1 MILRYTVP
9 AEEEGRTL
17 KSVLRSTLRLSA
29 TQMRRLKAADA
40 FLVNGDPVHAD
51 RLLRQGDALT
61 LPMTEPEPAFP
72 PEEGPLTVLFEDE
85 HLLAVDKPRGLIL
98 HPTHSRF
105 TGTLANLA
113 WGHIRAAGGDGCH
126 AVNRLDRDTGGV
138 VLFAKNAWACS
149 RMAGAV
155 EDKRYFA
162 AVCGVPEAAEG
173 SIGLPIRRLS
183 ERDMKRVCAPDGQS
197 ARTDWRL
204 LVSREGLSLL
214 ELKLYTGRTHQIRV
228 HCAAMGWPLLGDRL
242 YGNEAS
248 LARSTALG
256 QEMQALW
263 CCRMVFRHPTDDRR
277 VILTARPED
286 AVLAFFDAG
295 IGTETCTGAGI
306 EPDVGFDAESDT

>member
-17 KSVLRSTLRLSA
+17 ESVLRSTLRLSA
-29 TQMRRLKAADA
+29 AQMRRLKAADA
-40 FLVNGDPVHAD
+40 FLVNGEPVYAD

-85 HLLAVDKPRGLIL
+85 HLLAVDKPRGIIL

-113 WGHIRAAGGDGCH
+113 WGHIRASGGDGCH

-155 EDKRYFA
+155 EDKRYLA
-162 AVCGVPEAAEG
+162 AVCGVPEAPEG
-173 SIGLPIRRLS
+173 CIDLPIRRLS
-183 ERDMKRVCAPDGQS
+183 ERDMKRVTAPDGQS

-204 LVSREGLSLL
+204 LASRDGLSLL
-214 ELKLYTGRTHQIRV
+214 ELRLHTGRTHQIRV

-242 YGNEAS
+242 YGTKVS
-248 LARSTALG
+248 LERSEALG
-256 QEMQALW
+256 ETMQALW
-263 CCRMVFRHPTDDRR
+263 CVRMTFRHPLDGRS
-277 VILTARPED
+277 LTLSVRPEGEI
-286 AVLAFFDAG
+286 LSFFDFSA
-295 IGTETCTGAGI
+295 
-306 EPDVGFDAESDT
+306 

>member
-29 TQMRRLKAADA
+29 AQMRRLKAADA
-40 FLVNGDPVHAD
+40 FLVNGEPVYAD

-61 LPMTEPEPAFP
+61 LPMAEPEPAFP
-72 PEEGPLTVLFEDE
+72 PEEGLLTVLFEDE
-85 HLLAVDKPRGLIL
+85 HLLAVDKPRGIIL

-113 WGHIRAAGGDGCH
+113 WGHIRASGGDGCH

-149 RMAGAV
+149 RMSGAV
-155 EDKRYFA
+155 EDKRYLA
-162 AVCGVPEAAEG
+162 AVCGVPEAPEG
-173 SIGLPIRRLS
+173 CIDLPIRRLS
-183 ERDMKRVCAPDGQS
+183 ERDMKRVTAPDGQS

-204 LVSREGLSLL
+204 LASRDGLSLL
-214 ELKLYTGRTHQIRV
+214 ELRLLTGRTHQIRV

-242 YGNEAS
+242 YGTEVS
-248 LARSTALG
+248 LERSEALG
-256 QEMQALW
+256 ETMQALW
-263 CCRMVFRHPTDDRR
+263 CVNMTFRHPLDGRS
-277 VILTARPED
+277 LTLSVRPEGEI
-286 AVLAFFDAG
+286 LSFFDFSA
-295 IGTETCTGAGI
+295 
-306 EPDVGFDAESDT
+306 